1 MGRHAEVCNLG
12 SGLHIWLPA
21 EMKPP
26 VEIHVISN
34 VQKLMKHNRHSA
46 IVKMMKS

>member
-1 MGRHAEVCNLG
+1 MIICIFMGRHAEVCNLA
-12 SGLHIWLPA
+12 SGLDSWLPA

-34 VQKLMKHNRHSA
+34 VQVNEA
-46 IVKMMKS
+46 